1 MNLFYKYMDTLIG
14 ELELCAGDE
23 GLVSVLFVS
32 THKKELSRQTE
43 GEHPV
48 LAETEKQLRAY
59 FNKSLTEFNL
69 PLALDGTDFQKRVW
83 NQLTKTPF
91 GKTINYL
98 ELAKQLGDEKCI
110 RAAASANGKN
120 PISIIVPCHRI
131 IGSDGSL
138 VGYSGNLERK
148 QWLLQHEGSY
158 QDLFS

>member
-1 MNLFYKYMDTLIG
+1 MLFYKYIHTPIG
-14 ELELCAGDE
+14 ELELCAGNE

-32 THKKELSRQTE
+32 THKKELNKQAE

-48 LAETEKQLRAY
+48 LTETEKQLNAY
-59 FNKSLTEFNL
+59 FNKSLKEFDL
-69 PLALDGTDFQKRVW
+69 PLALQGTEFQKRVW
-83 NQLTKTPF
+83 SQLTKTAF

-120 PISIIVPCHRI
+120 PVSIIVPCHRI

-148 QWLLQHEGSY
+148 QWLLQHEGAY

>member
-1 MNLFYKYMDTLIG
+1 MLFYKYITSPIG
-14 ELELCAGDE
+14 ELELCAGDD

-32 THKKELSRQTE
+32 THKKELSKQVET
-43 GEHPV
+43 EHPV
-48 LAETEKQLRAY
+48 LAETEKQLNAY
-59 FNKSLTEFNL
+59 FNKRLTAFNL
-69 PLALDGTDFQKRVW
+69 PLALDGTEFQKRVW
-83 NQLTKTPF
+83 NQLTKTTF
-91 GKTINYL
+91 GNTINYL

-148 QWLLQHEGSY
+148 QWLLQHEGAY
-158 QDLFS
+158 RDLFS

>member
-1 MNLFYKYMDTLIG
+1 MLFYKYIHTPIG
-14 ELELCAGDE
+14 ELELCANNE
-23 GLVSVLFVS
+23 GLVSVLFTS
-32 THKKELSRQTE
+32 TVKRELAKQTAA
-43 GEHPV
+43 EHPV
-48 LAETEKQLRAY
+48 LTETEQQLNAY
-59 FNKSLTEFNL
+59 FNKSLTAFNL
-69 PLALDGTDFQKRVW
+69 PLALDGTEFQKRVW

-120 PISIIVPCHRI
+120 PISIIIPCHRI

-148 QWLLQHEGSY
+148 QWLLQHEGAY

>member
-1 MNLFYKYMDTLIG
+1 MLFYRYIDTPIG
-14 ELELCAGDE
+14 ELELCANDA

-32 THKKELSRQTE
+32 THKKELVKQAET
-43 GEHPV
+43 EHPV
-48 LAETEKQLRAY
+48 LTETEKQLKAY
-59 FNKSLTEFNL
+59 FDKKRKEFDL
-69 PLALDGTDFQKRVW
+69 PLALEGTDFQKRVW
-83 NQLTKTPF
+83 NQLTKTRF

-120 PISIIVPCHRI
+120 PISIIIPCHRI
-131 IGSDGSL
+131 IGSDGTL

-148 QWLLQHEGSY
+148 QWLLQHEGAY